1 MRRPDDLN
9 LIVGNCCNERS
20 RQQQDTRSR
29 SGGIGVG
36 INGGN
41 GRGGGGPSFGIG
53 EVGGR
58 PLDGM
63 VQIANPVG
71 ESNGAG
77 WFFPRWYWPK
87 DAALSIDSNPL
98 QLNIGAWI
106 IGGHLEVDR

>member
-1 MRRPDDLN
+1 MDDLN
-9 LIVGNCCNERS
+9 LITGQ
-20 RQQQDTRSR
+20 QQQDARSR
-29 SGGIGVG
+29 SGGVGIGVG